1 MDYKALMLKK
11 LRSYPKRINHTL
23 NVLERALEL
32 GKLYNASLE
41 VLEVASLLHD
51 ITKYYTKEEHLN
63 LVKDE
68 SLLECYDE
76 SLHHSI
82 SAYYYA
88 KEIGIKDV
96 KILEAIRYHIWGKVE
111 MNIETMILVVSDY
124 TEKDRKFKEAK
135 NAYKL
140 AKEDLVKGY
149 LYIMEKTM
157 EYLIKNNIN
166 PHKEQIKVYNYYKEK
181 YKGEIDA
188 RKNS

>member
-1 MDYKALMLKK
+1 M
-11 LRSYPKRINHTL
+11 
-23 NVLERALEL
+23 
-32 GKLYNASLE
+32 
-41 VLEVASLLHD
+41 
-51 ITKYYTKEEHLN
+51 
-63 LVKDE
+63 
-68 SLLECYDE
+68 
-76 SLHHSI
+76 HHSI

-88 KEIGIKDV
+88 KEIGIKDA

-111 MNIETMILVVSDY
+111 MNLETMILVVSDY

-135 NAYKL
+135 TAYKI
-140 AKEDLVKGY
+140 AKEDIVKGY

-181 YKGEIDA
+181 CKGEIDA